1 MAMGRRETC
10 NPSIEEVRA
19 RFEDWRQ
26 KRQGKAAIPG
36 ELWAAAADVARWN
49 GVNRTAAE
57 LHLDGGKLKRLMAST
72 GAEREKAAPP
82 SFVELVAPHVPII
95 AECSVELEGRRG
107 KIRIQLKGSSA
118 ADLTA
123 LSRMLWDL
131 AS

>member
-1 MAMGRRETC
+1 MGRRETC

-36 ELWAAAADVARWN
+36 ELWVAAAIWPAGLAS
-49 GVNRTAAE
+49 T
-57 LHLDGGKLKRLMAST
+57 GGKLKRLMV
-72 GAEREKAAPP
+72 APP
-82 SFVELVAPHVPII
+82 SFVELVAPHVPVI
-95 AECSVELEGRRG
+95 AECSMELEGRRG

>member
-1 MAMGRRETC
+1 MG
-10 NPSIEEVRA
+10 EVRA
-19 RFEDWRQ
+19 KFEHWRQ
-26 KRQGKAAIPG
+26 NRQGKAVIPD
-36 ELWAAAADVARWN
+36 ELWSAAMELARTE

-57 LHLDGGKLKRLMAST
+57 LRLDGGKLKRLMVAA
-72 GAEREKAAPP
+72 GAVPEKIAPP
-82 SFVELVAPHVPII
+82 SFVELVTPHAPAI

-107 KIRIQLKGSSA
+107 KIRIQLKGTGA

>member
-1 MAMGRRETC
+1 MF
-10 NPSIEEVRA
+10 I
-19 RFEDWRQ
+19 
-26 KRQGKAAIPG
+26 
-36 ELWAAAADVARWN
+36 
-49 GVNRTAAE
+49 
-57 LHLDGGKLKRLMAST
+57 
-72 GAEREKAAPP
+72 
-82 SFVELVAPHVPII
+82 VELVAPHVPVI

>member
-1 MAMGRRETC
+1 MGRRETC

-19 RFEDWRQ
+19 RFQDWRQ
-26 KRQGKAAIPG
+26 NRRGKAAIPG

-57 LHLDGGKLKRLMAST
+57 LHLDGGKLKRLMVAT
-72 GAEREKAAPP
+72 RAEREESAPP
-82 SFVELVAPHVPII
+82 SFVELVAPHVPVI